1 MAERVAR
8 ALNLLGANGDLL
20 GTADT
25 DALLELIDDY
35 LADEEQ
41 SEDNQGNPTPV
52 TQPFNHRLH
61 ENIHSIIVIIK
72 YS

>member
-25 DALLELIDDY
+25 DDLLELIDEY
-35 LADEEQ
+35 LADD
-41 SEDNQGNPTPV
+41 EDNQGNPTPV

-61 ENIHSIIVIIK
+61 K
-72 YS
+72 TFTQ